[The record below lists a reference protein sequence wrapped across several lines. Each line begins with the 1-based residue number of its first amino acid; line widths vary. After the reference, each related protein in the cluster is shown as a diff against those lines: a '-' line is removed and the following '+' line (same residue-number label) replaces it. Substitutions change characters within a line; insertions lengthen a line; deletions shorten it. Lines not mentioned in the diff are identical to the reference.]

1 MPRPAKRKLA
11 RITSPSGWAPR
22 VDQGPGRFFSPAQHF
37 GLSLRGES
45 VCVFRDWL
53 SIFASSQPKLSADYA
68 TFSIRK
74 RETRKRDQPRITRME
89 TDFGRIN
96 PRNPRLRIQ
105 FLSAAHVSAG
115 ARVDLDGFAFL
126 DEERDVDCFAG
137 LEHGRFGDVAGSV
150 AAQALR

>member
-53 SIFASSQPKLSADYA
+53 SIFAWSQPKLSADYA
-68 TFSIRK
+68 DWR
-74 RETRKRDQPRITRME
+74 
-89 TDFGRIN
+89 
-96 PRNPRLRIQ
+96 
-105 FLSAAHVSAG
+105 
-115 ARVDLDGFAFL
+115 
-126 DEERDVDCFAG
+126 
-137 LEHGRFGDVAGSV
+137 RFGKGKLSSGQHRPLASRIRRLAECIRDF
-150 AAQALR
+150 L